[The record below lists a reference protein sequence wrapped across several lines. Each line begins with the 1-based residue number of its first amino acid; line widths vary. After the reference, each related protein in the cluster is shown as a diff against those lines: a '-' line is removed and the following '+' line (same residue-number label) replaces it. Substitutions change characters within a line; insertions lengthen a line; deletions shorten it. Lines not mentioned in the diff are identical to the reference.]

1 VSIVTNAWQSYKY
14 KIKTIGR
21 LRCTIWLL
29 QHFLSFIVTMV
40 TVCLVL
46 LVNETKVT
54 TESRRPTA
62 SHCQTLA
69 HKMLLSIS
77 RKDPESS

>member
-1 VSIVTNAWQSYKY
+1 
-14 KIKTIGR
+14 
-21 LRCTIWLL
+21 
-29 QHFLSFIVTMV
+29 MV